1 MHHNHSTIITKSSQ
15 RRLPLR
21 AVAICVGFL
30 LLALAAPIFAHGG
43 FDHVIGT
50 VAKVDN
56 NMLTVT
62 TAKGPVMVMLND
74 KTEITKDAKKAMIAD
89 LVVGARVVVDIPE
102 GGKDKLAHSVKIG
115 VTAAAADHHDD
126 HDHDAHK

>member
-1 MHHNHSTIITKSSQ
+1 MHQSHNTITTKSAQMTFS
-15 RRLPLR
+15 LR
-21 AVAICVGFL
+21 AATLCLGLV
-30 LLALAAPIFAHGG
+30 LLAFPIFAHGG
-43 FDHVIGT
+43 FDHVVGT

-74 KTEITKDAKKAMIAD
+74 KTEITKDAKKAMMAD
-89 LVVGARVVVDIPE
+89 LIVGARVVVDIPE
-102 GGKDKLAHSVKIG
+102 GSKDKLAHSVKIG
-115 VTAAAADHHDD
+115 VSATAAHDD

>member
-1 MHHNHSTIITKSSQ
+1 MQRNLSTITIRS
-15 RRLPLR
+15 
-21 AVAICVGFL
+21 AAFCVGL
-30 LLALAAPIFAHGG
+30 VLLAFATPIFAHGG
-43 FDHVIGT
+43 FDHVTGT

-89 LVVGARVVVDIPE
+89 LIVGARVVVDIPE
-102 GGKDKLAHSVKIG
+102 GSKDKLAHSVKIG
-115 VTAAAADHHDD
+115 VATAADHHDD
-126 HDHDAHK
+126 HDAHK